1 MQEFSNILRQRL
13 GARPVPQAHPDPD
26 ILTAFAEQV
35 LTPPER
41 EKILGHLAA
50 CSPCREVVA
59 LSLPVAQDQQV
70 VLQPAKPR
78 FWSVGIRW
86 AAAAA
91 MVIIAVTLIVQ
102 QPWKEKRQSMIGP
115 VGIVAS
121 SSNNEKDT
129 KDAVEP
135 KEQPAPATE

>member
-13 GARPVPQAHPDPD
+13 GARPEPQAHPDPD
-26 ILTAFAEQV
+26 TLSAYAEQV

-50 CSPCREVVA
+50 CSPCREVVS

-86 AAAAA
+86 TAAAA
-91 MVIIAVTLIVQ
+91 MLIIFVTLIVQ
-102 QPWKEKRQSMIGP
+102 LPSILKRQSM
-115 VGIVAS
+115 
-121 SSNNEKDT
+121 
-129 KDAVEP
+129 
-135 KEQPAPATE
+135 